1 MKLELQGSG
10 LRGVNGV
17 FSRFLILFP
26 CGEVGSRQG
35 AINSL
40 AITLIAFNTLAS
52 YLGV

>member
-10 LRGVNGV
+10 MRGVNGV
-17 FSRFLILFP
+17 FSRFWIQFP
-26 CGEVGSRQG
+26 LEEVGSRQG
-35 AINSL
+35 AVNTL

>member
-10 LRGVNGV
+10 MRGVNGV
-17 FSRFLILFP
+17 FSRFWIKFP
-26 CGEVGSRQG
+26 LEEVGRQG
-35 AINSL
+35 AVNSL